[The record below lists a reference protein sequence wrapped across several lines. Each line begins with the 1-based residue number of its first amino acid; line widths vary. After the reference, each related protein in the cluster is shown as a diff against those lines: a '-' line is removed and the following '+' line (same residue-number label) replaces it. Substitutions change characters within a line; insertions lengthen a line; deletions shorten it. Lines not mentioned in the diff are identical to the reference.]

1 MAYSTRSDI
10 EDVFGVDEVS
20 KWADLDND
28 ANATKI
34 TNRIARAI
42 EVADEKVDA
51 ALRGGAIAV
60 PVPGSSV
67 LITNIAAIL
76 AGVWLYDARGV
87 VDFDPETGK
96 AQHRLHFQRAG
107 AMRKL
112 KLIRTGDLD
121 IGVAQV
127 DLTPHVGAS

>member
-1 MAYSTRSDI
+1 MAYSARSDI
-10 EDVFGVDEVS
+10 EDVFGVDNVD

-42 EVADEKVDA
+42 VVADEKVNA
-51 ALRGGAIAV
+51 ALRGGAIDV
-60 PVPGSSV
+60 PVSGSSV
-67 LITNIAAIL
+67 LITNNAAIL

-87 VDFDPETGK
+87 AEYDAATKD
-96 AQHRLHFQRAG
+96 AQHQLHFQRDN
-107 AMRKL
+107 AMEEL

-121 IGVAQV
+121 IGVATV
-127 DLTPHVGAS
+127 DTTPHIGAS